1 MERTV
6 LHTWNLAPAV
16 VLSGLVSIIIHR
28 NTSFFL
34 ILLSGFWLEH
44 SARWAFWVDGRREV
58 SPVFRL
64 HWVPIIRSLKTRLHP
79 PITACHQFPC
89 NAAQLLA
96 PMLQS
101 AIWTDWVC
109 LAWWVASWSKWQSH
123 MRKACIFTEGEEH
136 RILVSRLRYHFC
148 YLVLLTCWLFILP
161 CCLTFCVYTLLITH
175 RQILFIL
182 LNTHSI
188 Q

>member
-1 MERTV
+1 M

-64 HWVPIIRSLKTRLHP
+64 HWVPIIRSLKTWLYP

-101 AIWTDWVC
+101 AIWTDWIC

-123 MRKACIFTEGEEH
+123 MRKACILTEGESTGFSSEDWGIISA
-136 RILVSRLRYHFC
+136 ILCFSPAGYSSCHAV
-148 YLVLLTCWLFILP
+148 WLSVFTH
-161 CCLTFCVYTLLITH
+161 CL
-175 RQILFIL
+175 
-182 LNTHSI
+182 
-188 Q
+188 